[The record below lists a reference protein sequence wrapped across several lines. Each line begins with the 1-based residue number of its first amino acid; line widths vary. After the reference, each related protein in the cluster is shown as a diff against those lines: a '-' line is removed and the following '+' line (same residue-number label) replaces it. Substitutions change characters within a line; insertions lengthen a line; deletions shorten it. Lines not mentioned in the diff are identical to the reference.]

1 MKLRVARH
9 TNDLN
14 KIIHFYQM
22 LEMKILGSFEN
33 HDNYDGVFLGFSD
46 ADWHLEFTVS
56 NEKPQHRPDEDDLL
70 VFYFDDEIKLN
81 EIKSKLIQN
90 NIKQI
95 EAKNPYWNNNGFLF
109 LDPDDFGIILT
120 LKTTN

>member
-1 MKLRVARH
+1 MNFRVARH

-14 KIIHFYQM
+14 KIIHFYQL
-22 LEMKILGSFEN
+22 LEMEILGSFEN
-33 HDNYDGVFLGFSD
+33 HDNYDGVFLGFPG

-56 NEKPQHRPDEDDLL
+56 NEKAQHKPDDDDLL
-70 VFYFDDEIKLN
+70 VFYCDDEIKLN

-95 EAKNPYWNNNGFLF
+95 EAKNPYWNNNGFHF

-120 LKTTN
+120 LKTN

>member
-1 MKLRVARH
+1 MNFRVARH

>member
-1 MKLRVARH
+1 MNFRVARH

-14 KIIHFYQM
+14 KIIYFYQ
-22 LEMKILGSFEN
+22 LLGMKILGSFEN
-33 HDNYDGVFLGFSD
+33 HDNYDGVFLGFTG

-56 NEKPQHRPDEDDLL
+56 NEKAKHKPDEDDLL

-95 EAKNPYWNNNGFLF
+95 ESKNPYWNNNGFHF
-109 LDPDDFGIILT
+109 LDPDGFGIILT
-120 LKTTN
+120 LKTN